1 MLNIVQLA
9 LTLHVN
15 IDTRCVLVDNL
26 DTLDTVD
33 ALDVIDALPHPS
45 KPRSIRT
52 ETQTFRWF
60 PCISCLVL
68 NFEIRASYVVYCVVY
83 LQSDGN
89 GAEVSLNIENTLW
102 SNTVVAS
109 GTVLGLVVYT
119 GYETRSVM
127 NTSQP
132 TSKVS
137 SDLKQGEIIIAPS
150 LYWDWEIIT
159 CRVKTTVKCGFSVHM
174 VEQDVKM
181 KRCS

>member
-1 MLNIVQLA
+1 MLY
-9 LTLHVN
+9 T
-15 IDTRCVLVDNL
+15 
-26 DTLDTVD
+26 
-33 ALDVIDALPHPS
+33 
-45 KPRSIRT
+45 
-52 ETQTFRWF
+52 
-60 PCISCLVL
+60 
-68 NFEIRASYVVYCVVY
+68 VVY

-150 LYWDWEIIT
+150 LY
-159 CRVKTTVKCGFSVHM
+159 
-174 VEQDVKM
+174 
-181 KRCS
+181 